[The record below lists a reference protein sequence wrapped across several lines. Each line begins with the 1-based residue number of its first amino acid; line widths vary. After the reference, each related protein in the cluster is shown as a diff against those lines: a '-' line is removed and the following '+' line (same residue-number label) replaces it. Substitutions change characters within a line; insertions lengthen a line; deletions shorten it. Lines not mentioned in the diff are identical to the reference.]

1 MVESWEYIDVI
12 LPLYILFLTEIE
24 SLNNFLYMVPYNAEY
39 DLISHYCWASKA
51 RLLKI
56 TCIIIE
62 MMNINDINIPKLYE
76 WM

>member
-1 MVESWEYIDVI
+1 
-12 LPLYILFLTEIE
+12 
-24 SLNNFLYMVPYNAEY
+24 MVPYNAEY

-76 WM
+76 